1 MFQLAARGCSRITS
15 VTAEVHSAVAGF
27 GDAVTRLRCRTGL
40 VSLQRS
46 AAEARAGGAQP
57 HLPDLDLELELL
69 ASMLDRDTLTQ
80 AVRDSRAALAKA

>member
-27 GDAVTRLRCRTGL
+27 GDAVTRFRCRTGL

-57 HLPDLDLELELL
+57 HLPDLDLELL

-80 AVRDSRAALAKA
+80 AVRDFRAALAKA